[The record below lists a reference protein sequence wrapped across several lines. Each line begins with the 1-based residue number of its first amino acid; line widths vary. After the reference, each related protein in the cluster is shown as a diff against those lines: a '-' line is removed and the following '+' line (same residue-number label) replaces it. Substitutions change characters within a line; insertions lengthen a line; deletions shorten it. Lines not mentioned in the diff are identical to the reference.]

1 MEKKEEEALEVG
13 AKCDLSEEPKHTLIT
28 KYTKDDIDRIFKERV
43 KYSWHKT
50 RTKAGL
56 ICEWCFTY
64 PNGNTTAQVCGT
76 WPMNEKDADFNV
88 AKRLLYTKIKDA
100 LWEICGKYTLATG
113 IKL

>member
-1 MEKKEEEALEVG
+1 MEKEEKLAEG
-13 AKCDLSEEPKHTLIT
+13 ASCDLAEEPKATGLIV
-28 KYTKDDIDRIFKERV
+28 KYTKQDIDRIFKERV

-56 ICEWCFTY
+56 ICEWSFEY
-64 PNGNTTAQVCGT
+64 PNGNITAQVCGT
-76 WPMNEKDADFNV
+76 WPMNEKDADFNI
-88 AKRLLYTKIKDA
+88 AKRLLYAKIKDA